1 MAISAN
7 QLRRDVIRQVTEA
20 VQRSDWVE
28 VVDLMNRGHLSN
40 IPQKLK
46 RWVLVQTTNR
56 CHDRCCLELLVEHCD
71 DDLKDVIMSKI
82 VRLGHM
88 WPVVGDVLRR
98 GVSDAQCRWAI
109 GEACQRAS
117 EEEVILHILPNCAD
131 DQLGSAL
138 TLLVGRC
145 LWKAV
150 GTVLRRGVSD
160 SQYRWTIDEACK
172 LAPEDTVT
180 YCILPHCANNQLDSV
195 LTLLVER
202 GLWKAVGIMLQRGI
216 TMSKHKWAIEEAC
229 KHASEETII
238 DYILSQCADNQID
251 SALKQMV
258 DRGLW
263 KVVGILLQR
272 GVPLSTRKWV
282 IDEACKHAPDDKFT
296 DYMVPHCDDNQLD
309 FVLTS
314 LVERGVWDS
323 VGMVLERSVS
333 YQQHGGWTNDEAWKR
348 VSEQDITLDMLRRR
362 TDSQMDSVLTPLVER
377 GLWWSVGTVLQRGV
391 NDSQHRWAIDEACK
405 QASDEEITA
414 YILLHCADDQLD
426 TVLTP
431 LVERG
436 LWMSVGTV
444 LQRGVSDSKHRW
456 VIDEA
461 CKRASVEEITRYI
474 LPHCA
479 DNQMDSVLASVVE
492 RGLWA
497 AVGTV
502 LERGVSD
509 SQQRMVTDEACKH
522 ASDENIT
529 RYILPHCADNQLD
542 TVLVSLVE
550 RGLWTAVM
558 YVVNRGVSDSQLG
571 WAIDEACK
579 HASQNEIMNYITFA
593 PDNQLDSVLTPLVE
607 RGLWAAVA
615 MVLRRGV
622 SDPQRR
628 WAIDEACKHASQNE
642 IMNYIHLAAYN
653 ELDSVLTPL
662 VERGLWEAV
671 AMVLQ
676 RGVSDPQCRWAI
688 DEACKHASQKEIMNY
703 IHLVAVNQRDSVLTP
718 LVERGL
724 WEAVAM
730 VLRRGVS
737 YPQRRWAI
745 DEACK
750 HASQKEIMNYI
761 TFAPDNQLDSV
772 LTPLV
777 ERGLWEAVAMVLQR
791 GVSDPQCRWA
801 IDEACKHASQN
812 EIMNYIHLVAV
823 NQLDSVLTPL
833 VERGRWEAVAMV
845 LRRGVSDPQRRWAID
860 EACKHASQ
868 KEIMNYITFAPDNQL
883 DSVLTPLV
891 ERGLWEAVA
900 MVLQRGVSDPQRRWA
915 TDEECKHA
923 SHEEIINYILSLAA
937 DNQLDSVLT
946 PLVERGLWEAVAM
959 VLRRGVSD
967 PQRMWAIDE
976 ACKHAS
982 HEEIINYILS
992 LAADNELDS
1001 VLTSLVERGRWE
1013 AVAMVLQ
1020 RGVSDSQRMWAIDE
1034 ACKHASQKKIINYIL
1049 SLSADNELDSMLTP
1063 LVERGLWEAVAMVL
1077 QRGVSDPQRRWAIDE
1092 ACKYVLDETISNCI
1106 LPLVADNLIDS
1117 MLLQLAERG
1126 LWKAVLTVLE
1136 RGACCDS
1143 QCRWA
1148 IGEACKRANDADVE
1162 QFITPKRPS
1171 QVMYDGANYFLTP
1184 LIIRGQWRNAA
1195 MLLFGVIRET
1205 LHRWAVVG
1213 DNTEPH
1219 DDAAFWNMVRNPWYG
1234 GKDLSELYQNARC
1247 QPPGSLS
1254 FLSSRELS
1262 EVLFESVTESVI
1274 EAWCTTEQ
1282 RRKEY
1287 KSTTGPSELVL
1298 RLHSEIDP
1306 RVCSSTPDT
1315 EDRDSVFS
1323 KLLPCL
1329 RPLCD
1334 ELRETTKY
1342 GDRKHP
1348 FFAVHFFKSLIK
1360 HNDTTTQ
1367 WTDSSEGILMI
1378 LATVPVVP
1386 DVQSVSLRVLLRHK
1400 RWDVISHA
1408 CLSHVWEQ
1416 VRRQLFQAAV
1426 EQRQWSAVKRWADH
1440 SLYDDQRGWALEEA
1454 FQEKQWDVFLLLAD
1468 YGLVESELM
1477 CVHYRLAKHADW
1489 DTVLQLFERGGDVTD
1504 VKELLTGA
1512 KSRKAAYDKN
1522 DALKR
1527 KQRVFELGGLE
1538 SDLNARK
1545 TALKTLKRAA
1555 KQGDWSVVLFSL
1567 QRTPV
1572 VHHVYLALK
1581 AAVANGVWHV
1591 VRQLIKLGIEDAQR
1605 DSLFTRMV
1613 KQRQWGVCMVLLEQ
1627 GVSVELC
1634 LTALPELMD
1643 MDQWTLVARV
1653 MMYDVDDAVRRQVM
1667 QRAMERKQGTVV
1679 WQCVITM
1686 HGDRLSVEERKELF
1700 QEALSREV
1708 LQAIKPLIEIQDVTG
1723 IQHRD
1728 SVLPEAAEQHQWDV
1742 VDHCQLHHADID
1754 MKDAEGHTPMQR
1766 AARKEDWEAVKAL
1779 TKRGADPSLL
1789 DSGGESVLHRA
1800 ISANQWDIV
1809 KLLIQFHGNI
1819 HQVSKYPS
1827 VEMYQTQT
1835 TPLGMLITAYQGEII
1850 EQTLMWC
1857 PDQWKGVSWSG
1868 ETALHAVCLSG
1879 CPSALYYLVARGV
1892 DPQAVTESGHSALAY
1907 AVLCKECPQKMVAE
1921 CIRLGFCA
1929 YQPHITDTERR
1940 LIIFLNGDDLPW
1952 SPVLLAVSRGLP
1964 VVTRMLYESGSCSYT
1979 ESFKLRTYL
1988 PAIVSAN
1995 RGRDLQET
2003 FYFLVQVGFR
2013 IYQSIS
2019 VNHLQKQNRKTVE
2032 ASVRYLMKV
2041 CSTPRSLKS
2050 SCRLVISRCVTV
2062 CRQRHRDA
2070 TYAQLPLTEELRN
2083 YVMFSD
2089 LTDPD
2094 YGQHETDPDYDQ
2106 HETEEDE

>member
-1 MAISAN
+1 MNKTHSAPFIMAIPAN
-7 QLRRDVIRQVTEA
+7 QSRTDVIGQVTEA
-20 VQRSDWVE
+20 VRRYDWVE

-46 RWVLVQTTNR
+46 RWVLVKTVNL
-56 CHDRCCLELLVEHCD
+56 CHDPRCLGLLVEHCD

-88 WPVVGDVLRR
+88 WSVVGDVLRR

-109 GEACQRAS
+109 GEACKRAS
-117 EEEVILHILPNCAD
+117 EGQVIMYILPNCAD
-131 DQLGSAL
+131 NHLDSAL
-138 TLLVGRC
+138 TPLVGRR

-150 GTVLRRGVSD
+150 QTVLERGVSD

-172 LAPEDTVT
+172 LALEDTIT
-180 YCILPHCANNQLDSV
+180 YCILPHCADNQLDSV

-229 KHASEETII
+229 KHASDETIIDYILSHCADNQIDSVLKHMVDRGLWKVVGIVLQRGITMSKRKWAIDEACKHASEQTII

-251 SALKQMV
+251 SVLKHMV
-258 DRGLW
+258 YRGLW

-272 GVPLSTRKWV
+272 GVTLSKRKWA

-309 FVLTS
+309 SVLTS
-314 LVERGVWDS
+314 LVERGVWGS

-362 TDSQMDSVLTPLVER
+362 TNSQLDSVLTPLVER

-405 QASDEEITA
+405 QASDEEITG

-436 LWMSVGTV
+436 LWGSVGTV

-479 DNQMDSVLASVVE
+479 DNQLDSVLASLVE

-509 SQQRMVTDEACKH
+509 SQHRLVIDEACKN
-522 ASDENIT
+522 ASVEEIT

-542 TVLVSLVE
+542 SVLVSLVE
-550 RGLWTAVM
+550 RGLWT
-558 YVVNRGVSDSQLG
+558 VVVHVLKRGVSDSQLG
-571 WAIDEACK
+571 WAIVEACK
-579 HASQNEIMNYITFA
+579 HVANMEIINYMLTFTA
-593 PDNQLDSVLTPLVE
+593 D
-607 RGLWAAVA
+607 
-615 MVLRRGV
+615 
-622 SDPQRR
+622 
-628 WAIDEACKHASQNE
+628 
-642 IMNYIHLAAYN
+642 N

-676 RGVSDPQCRWAI
+676 QGVSD
-688 DEACKHASQKEIMNY
+688 
-703 IHLVAVNQRDSVLTP
+703 
-718 LVERGL
+718 
-724 WEAVAM
+724 
-730 VLRRGVS
+730 
-737 YPQRRWAI
+737 PQRRWAI

-750 HASQKEIMNYI
+750 RASHEEIIKLNI
-761 TFAPDNQLDSV
+761 QSLAADNQLDSV

-777 ERGLWEAVAMVLQR
+777 ERGMW
-791 GVSDPQCRWA
+791 
-801 IDEACKHASQN
+801 K
-812 EIMNYIHLVAV
+812 
-823 NQLDSVLTPL
+823 
-833 VERGRWEAVAMV
+833 AVAMV
-845 LRRGVSDPQRRWAID
+845 LRLCVSDPQRRWAID
-860 EACKHASQ
+860 EACKHASHE
-868 KEIMNYITFAPDNQL
+868 EIIMYNLLSFTADNEL

-891 ERGLWEAVA
+891 ERGLWKAVA
-900 MVLQRGVSDPQRRWA
+900 MVLRRGVSDPRHRWA
-915 TDEECKHA
+915 IEKACKHA

-937 DNQLDSVLT
+937 DNQLDSVLTSLVERGLWKAVAMVLERGVSDRQRRWAIEEACKHASHKENINYILSLAADNELDSVLT

-967 PQRMWAIDE
+967 PQR
-976 ACKHAS
+976 
-982 HEEIINYILS
+982 
-992 LAADNELDS
+992 
-1001 VLTSLVERGRWE
+1001 
-1013 AVAMVLQ
+1013 
-1020 RGVSDSQRMWAIDE
+1020 
-1034 ACKHASQKKIINYIL
+1034 
-1049 SLSADNELDSMLTP
+1049 
-1063 LVERGLWEAVAMVL
+1063 
-1077 QRGVSDPQRRWAIDE
+1077 RWAIDE
-1092 ACKYVLDETISNCI
+1092 ACKYVLDEKSRNSIPP
-1106 LPLVADNLIDS
+1106 PLAADNLLDS
-1117 MLLQLAERG
+1117 MVLQLVERG

-1136 RGACCDS
+1136 RCACSDS

-1148 IGEACKRANDADVE
+1148 TGEACKRGNNADAE
-1162 QFITPKRPS
+1162 EYIWQIFTSLERL
-1171 QVMYDGANYFLTP
+1171 QVIYDGANYFLTA

-1195 MLLFGVIRET
+1195 MLLCGVIRET
-1205 LHRWAVVG
+1205 LHRWAFVG
-1213 DNTEPH
+1213 NNTEPH

-1234 GKDLSELYQNARC
+1234 GRNLSELYQNARC

-1254 FLSSRELS
+1254 FLSSLELS

-1334 ELRETTKY
+1334 EFRETTKY

-1360 HNDTTTQ
+1360 HNTTTQ
-1367 WTDSSEGILMI
+1367 WTDSNEGMLVI

-1386 DVQSVSLRVLLRHK
+1386 DVQSVALRVLLRHK

-1408 CLSHVWEQ
+1408 CLSHVGEK

-1454 FQEKQWDVFLLLAD
+1454 FQEKQWEVFLLLAD

-1504 VKELLTGA
+1504 VKELLIGA
-1512 KSRKAAYDKN
+1512 KSRKAAYDKD

-1527 KQRVFELGGLE
+1527 QQRVSELRGLE
-1538 SDLNARK
+1538 RALNARK

-1572 VHHVYLALK
+1572 VHHIHLALK

-1591 VRQLIKLGIEDAQR
+1591 VRQLIKFGIGAAQR

-1634 LTALPELMD
+1634 LTALPDLMD

-1653 MMYDVDDAVRRQVM
+1653 MTYDVDDAVRRQVM

-1686 HGDRLSVEERKELF
+1686 HGDRLSVEERKKLF
-1700 QEALSREV
+1700 QEALRREV
-1708 LQAIKPLIEIQDVTG
+1708 LQAIKPLIEIKDVTG

-1766 AARKEDWEAVKAL
+1766 AAWKEDWEAVKAL

-1789 DSGGESVLHRA
+1789 NEEGKSVLHRA
-1800 ISANQWDIV
+1800 IRANEWDIV

-1819 HQVSKYPS
+1819 HQVSKYPY
-1827 VEMYQTQT
+1827 VEMYQKQA
-1835 TPLGMLITAYQGEII
+1835 TPLGMLITAWQGEII
-1850 EQTLMWC
+1850 EHTLMWC
-1857 PDQWKGVSWSG
+1857 PDQWKGVNKKG

-1892 DPQAVTESGHSALAY
+1892 DPQAVTKRRHSALAY

-1921 CIRLGFCA
+1921 CIKLGFCA
-1929 YQPHITDTERR
+1929 YQPHITDTARR
-1940 LIIFLNGDDLPW
+1940 LIFFPHGRDLPW

-1979 ESFKLRTYL
+1979 ESFKMRTQL

-1995 RGRDLQET
+1995 RGHDLQET
-2003 FYFLVQVGFR
+2003 FHFHGRVAVN
-2013 IYQSIS
+2013 IYQGIFA
-2019 VNHLQKQNRKTVE
+2019 NLFQKQNRKAVE
-2032 ASVRYLMKV
+2032 ASARYLMKV

-2062 CRQRHRDA
+2062 RRQRHRDA
-2070 TYAQLPLTEELRN
+2070 TYAQLPLTEEMRN

-2106 HETEEDE
+2106 HETDPDYDQHETDPDYGQHETEEDE